1 MENFIANAKWTF
13 IDKDDF
19 KYFFILLLDRFFI
32 VLMVDT
38 WFQTFHKIY
47 NEFTIFL
54 ILSYS

>member
-1 MENFIANAKWTF
+1 MENFIANTKWTF

-19 KYFFILLLDRFFI
+19 KYFFVLLLDRFFI

-38 WFQTFHKIY
+38 WFQTFDKIY

-54 ILSYS
+54 ILSNS